1 MRMTV
6 ALLLAS
12 VSAPALAESVPPVPA
27 LPQAPSHIRQ
37 VAYSPLL
44 RTNIVG
50 VVGQPVTL
58 TFPKGEIVYRV
69 VQSARPGADGTLADA
84 GWQAPKPEE
93 IKEQPLGNVV
103 PLWPAEPGTSMLT
116 ITTKMADDGSQK
128 VYAFRL
134 VARAA
139 DAGAEDAADV
149 VQNLIF
155 TGTVAAT
162 PVQQQAAAAA
172 WWDKKHADDGA
183 KALDKLRADALTAS
197 AETCHYTAKGKR
209 PTAIEPRCP
218 MDNGEWTFM
227 RFPGL
232 SKKPAVYVV
241 TGDNEERLARQHG
254 AGDFVVVEEIAARFR
269 LRLGTE
275 VLDVINSAYDPHGQ
289 PTNTGTIVPGV
300 VRDIIQAKTQ

>member
-12 VSAPALAESVPPVPA
+12 VSVPALAEPP
-27 LPQAPSHIRQ
+27 PSHIRQ
-37 VAYSPLL
+37 AAYSQLL
-44 RTNIVG
+44 RTDVVG
-50 VVGQPVTL
+50 VVGQPVTI
-58 TFPKGEIVYRV
+58 TFPKGEEVYRV
-69 VQSARPGADGTLADA
+69 VQSARPGADGTLLDA

-116 ITTKMADDGSQK
+116 ITTKVAADGSQK

-139 DAGAEDAADV
+139 DAGAEDAPDV

-155 TGTVAAT
+155 TGAPAT
-162 PVQQQAAAAA
+162 TPAQQQAAAAA
-172 WWDKKHADDGA
+172 WWAKKRADDLA
-183 KALDKLRADALTAS
+183 KAGDMLRSAALTSS
-197 AETCHYTAKGKR
+197 AETCHYSAKGKR
-209 PTAIEPRCP
+209 PSTIEPRCP
-218 MDNGEWTFM
+218 MDNGEWTFL

-232 SKKPAVYVV
+232 SRKPAVYIVI
-241 TGDNEERLARQHG
+241 GDNEERLARQHG
-254 AGDFVVVEEIAARFR
+254 ADDFVVVEEIAARFR
-269 LRLGTE
+269 LRLGSE
-275 VLDVINSAYDPHGQ
+275 VLDIINDSYDPHGQ

-300 VRDIIQAKTQ
+300 VRDVLQAKSR

>member
-1 MRMTV
+1 MRMSGIAFLV
-6 ALLLAS
+6 AAS
-12 VSAPALAESVPPVPA
+12 AAPALADTDPPLPPA
-27 LPQAPSHIRQ
+27 ATHIRQ
-37 VAYSPLL
+37 AAYSQLQ

-50 VVGQPVTL
+50 VVGQPVTI
-58 TFPKGEIVYRV
+58 TFPKSEEVYRV
-69 VQSARPGADGTLADA
+69 VQSARPGPDGTLADA

-116 ITTKMADDGSQK
+116 ITTKVAADGSQK

-139 DAGAEDAADV
+139 DAGAEDAPDV

-155 TGTVAAT
+155 TGPPPAT
-162 PVQQQAAAAA
+162 PAQQQAAAAA
-172 WWDKKHADDGA
+172 WWTKKHADDAA
-183 KALDKLRADALTAS
+183 KAVEKIRADALTVS

-232 SKKPAVYVV
+232 SRKPAIYVV

-254 AGDFVVVEEIAARFR
+254 AGDFVVIEEIAARFR
-269 LRLGTE
+269 LRLGNE
-275 VLDVINSAYDPHGQ
+275 VLDVINDAYDPHGQ
-289 PTNTGTIVPGV
+289 PANTGTIVPGV
-300 VRDIIQAKTQ
+300 VRDVIQAKSR